1 MFSQHE
7 LWMFIEKTH
16 THTHVC
22 ELRDTRWHCFTQRG
36 CTPYA
41 HPKEYRHSSDKLI
54 SRSNK
59 TFTLQNKV
67 HLGCRYQ
74 IQFIR
79 FLFKECLECGTQ
91 VEPYLGTAEC
101 KERRELS
108 PFKFFVCLFFFYIN
122 PKTSAAI
129 KSAIMYVNC
138 VQIYR
143 VERGITLSSNSKIG
157 YPREIQQI
165 GDTT

>member
-1 MFSQHE
+1 MERKSSHIWE
-7 LWMFIEKTH
+7 LPNARKGE
-16 THTHVC
+16 
-22 ELRDTRWHCFTQRG
+22 
-36 CTPYA
+36 
-41 HPKEYRHSSDKLI
+41 
-54 SRSNK
+54 N
-59 TFTLQNKV
+59 
-67 HLGCRYQ
+67 CRLLS
-74 IQFIR
+74 
-79 FLFKECLECGTQ
+79 FLF
-91 VEPYLGTAEC
+91 V
-101 KERRELS
+101 
-108 PFKFFVCLFFFYIN
+108 FFFFYIN